1 MELKQVWMSRDT
13 QKQSRYSLR
22 TLGGIL
28 GIAMLALVLTL
39 GGTVLGFM
47 NGWPMRIVS
56 VGLWLGVTVLLVAL
70 ALRLGQNAVRD
81 ATLYFLTRDDR
92 LFVADARQLAGM
104 GHSALD
110 WAKGTVRVQ
119 QRLREMAR
127 SPVLPAAAEEILR
140 VEQIRENRT
149 GYAVTCQLRRFDQ
162 TVTRRTCFV
171 IRGLE
176 DQETLLHLL
185 ELREGWFR
193 LPGTPG
199 KPYSA
204 RLIAER
210 SGGGHCRSALCT
222 EPSGGGTAP
231 GRHLLPLPGSGVRSG
246 LRRGVVRGAAA
257 PGRMSGTRRRKMTC
271 TKEELQE
278 AKRQIDSTLHKLR
291 ETVRTLE
298 GKENPSRYKS
308 QITLA
313 NRRIQAFGL
322 AVSLIE
328 RELEQLS

>member
-28 GIAMLALVLTL
+28 GIAMLALVLVL
-39 GGTVLGFM
+39 GGTALGFM
-47 NGWPMRIVS
+47 LGWPMRLVS

-70 ALRLGQNAVRD
+70 ALRLGQNTVRD

-92 LFVADARQLAGM
+92 LFVADVRQLAGM

-149 GYAVTCQLRRFDQ
+149 GYAVICQLRRFDQ

-185 ELREGWFR
+185 ELREGWSGSPELRENHTLHGLLLSVLAAGVAGVLCVLSHPAVGQLPVGIYYFLLDPLQATGELRDGTLTLHFSQQMVYPMFNKPEIAEKFR
-193 LPGTPG
+193 LAVQKLTGQN
-199 KPYSA
+199 
-204 RLIAER
+204 
-210 SGGGHCRSALCT
+210 
-222 EPSGGGTAP
+222 
-231 GRHLLPLPGSGVRSG
+231 VR
-246 LRRGVVRGAAA
+246 VVMQ
-257 PGRMSGTRRRKMTC
+257 PMDTVTQINQRKI
-271 TKEELQE
+271 EEL
-278 AKRQIDSTLHKLR
+278 AHFPNVTIR
-291 ETVRTLE
+291 
-298 GKENPSRYKS
+298 
-308 QITLA
+308 
-313 NRRIQAFGL
+313 
-322 AVSLIE
+322 
-328 RELEQLS
+328 

>member
-1 MELKQVWMSRDT
+1 MELKQVWMSQDT
-13 QKQSRYSLR
+13 RKQSRYSLR

-28 GIAMLALVLTL
+28 GIVILALALVL
-39 GGTVLGFM
+39 GGTALGFM
-47 NGWPMRIVS
+47 LGWPMRLVS

-70 ALRLGQNAVRD
+70 ALRLGQNTVRD

-104 GHSALD
+104 GHSALA

-185 ELREGWFR
+185 ELREGWSGSPELR
-193 LPGTPG
+193 ENHTLHGLLLSVLAAGVAGVLSVLSHPAVGQLPVGIYYPCLAAAFG
-199 KPYSA
+199 A
-204 RLIAER
+204 VCGAVWF
-210 SGGGHCRSALCT
+210 
-222 EPSGGGTAP
+222 
-231 GRHLLPLPGSGVRSG
+231 GVRQH
-246 LRRGVVRGAAA
+246 RG
-257 PGRMSGTRRRKMTC
+257 
-271 TKEELQE
+271 E
-278 AKRQIDSTLHKLR
+278 
-291 ETVRTLE
+291 
-298 GKENPSRYKS
+298 
-308 QITLA
+308 
-313 NRRIQAFGL
+313 
-322 AVSLIE
+322 
-328 RELEQLS
+328 

>member
-28 GIAMLALVLTL
+28 GIAMLALVLVL
-39 GGTVLGFM
+39 GGTALGFM
-47 NGWPMRIVS
+47 LGWPMRLVS

-162 TVTRRTCFV
+162 TVTRHTCFV

-185 ELREGWFR
+185 ELREGWSGSPELR
-193 LPGTPG
+193 ENHTLHGLLLSILAAGVAGVLCVLSHPAVGQLPVGIYYPAWQRRSGRSAARYGSGCGSTGANERHKEAQNGLHQRKTPG
-199 KPYSA
+199 GQTA
-204 RLIAER
+204 DRLHPAQAAGNGQDA
-210 SGGGHCRSALCT
+210 GG
-222 EPSGGGTAP
+222 
-231 GRHLLPLPGSGVRSG
+231 
-246 LRRGVVRGAAA
+246 
-257 PGRMSGTRRRKMTC
+257 
-271 TKEELQE
+271 
-278 AKRQIDSTLHKLR
+278 
-291 ETVRTLE
+291 E
-298 GKENPSRYKS
+298 GES
-308 QITLA
+308 QP
-313 NRRIQAFGL
+313 
-322 AVSLIE
+322 V
-328 RELEQLS
+328 

>member
-56 VGLWLGVTVLLVAL
+56 VGLWLGVT
-70 ALRLGQNAVRD
+70 G
-81 ATLYFLTRDDR
+81 
-92 LFVADARQLAGM
+92 QLAGM

-185 ELREGWFR
+185 ELREGWSGSPELR
-193 LPGTPG
+193 ENHTLHGLLLSVLAVGIAGVLCVLSHPAVGQLPVGIYYPCLAAAFG
-199 KPYSA
+199 A
-204 RLIAER
+204 VCGAVWF
-210 SGGGHCRSALCT
+210 
-222 EPSGGGTAP
+222 
-231 GRHLLPLPGSGVRSG
+231 GVRQH
-246 LRRGVVRGAAA
+246 RG
-257 PGRMSGTRRRKMTC
+257 
-271 TKEELQE
+271 E
-278 AKRQIDSTLHKLR
+278 
-291 ETVRTLE
+291 
-298 GKENPSRYKS
+298 
-308 QITLA
+308 
-313 NRRIQAFGL
+313 
-322 AVSLIE
+322 
-328 RELEQLS
+328 

>member
-28 GIAMLALVLTL
+28 GIAMLALALVL
-39 GGTVLGFM
+39 GGTALGFM
-47 NGWPMRIVS
+47 LGWPMRMVS
-56 VGLWLGVTVLLVAL
+56 VGLWLGVTVLLVVL
-70 ALRLGQNAVRD
+70 ALRLGQNTVRD

-185 ELREGWFR
+185 ELREGWSGSPELRENHTLHGLLLSILAAGVAGVFCVLSHPAVGQ
-193 LPGTPG
+193 LPVGIYYP
-199 KPYSA
+199 A
-204 RLIAER
+204 WQRR
-210 SGGGHCRSALCT
+210 SGQSAARC
-222 EPSGGGTAP
+222 
-231 GRHLLPLPGSGVRSG
+231 GSGCGST
-246 LRRGVVRGAAA
+246 GANE
-257 PGRMSGTRRRKMTC
+257 RH
-271 TKEELQE
+271 KEAQN
-278 AKRQIDSTLHKLR
+278 DLH
-291 ETVRTLE
+291 
-298 GKENPSRYKS
+298 
-308 QITLA
+308 
-313 NRRIQAFGL
+313 
-322 AVSLIE
+322 
-328 RELEQLS
+328 